1 MGRLAVVIVTLACVQ
16 CGAQPTGPSDGPPS
30 VVLPPDPPVPP
41 PSPPPPASTQIFVGA
56 GDIAMCDANSEATA
70 KLLDAIGGTVFALG
84 DEAYFSGTAD
94 EYRRCYDPTW
104 GRHKARTRPVPGNH
118 EYDSPG
124 AAPYFAYFGANA
136 GPAGL
141 GYYSFDVGSWHAIAL
156 NSNIDV
162 SAGSAQAAWLRGD
175 LAASRARCTIA
186 YWHHPLFTSGPD
198 GSTPGMQEAWRM
210 LYDAGADVV
219 LNGHEHLYERFAP
232 QDPEGG
238 LDFERGIREFVVGT
252 GGAMLYEFPQ
262 VKPNSEARGSV
273 WGVAMFTL
281 NDGGYQWQFIPV
293 DGASF
298 ADSGAGTCH

>member
-1 MGRLAVVIVTLACVQ
+1 MRRLAVVIVTLACVQ
-16 CGAQPTGPSDGPPS
+16 CGGQPTGPSDGPPP
-30 VVLPPDPPVPP
+30 VVLPPDPPVPS

-118 EYDSPG
+118 EYESPG
-124 AAPYFAYFGANA
+124 ASPYFAYFGANA

-198 GSTPGMQEAWRM
+198 GPTPQMREFWRL

-219 LNGHEHLYERFAP
+219 LNGHEHLYERFGP
-232 QDPEGG
+232 QDPGG
-238 LDFERGIREFVVGT
+238 AADPSRGLRQFVAGT
-252 GGAMLYEFPQ
+252 GGAVLYQPIA
-262 VKPNSEARGSV
+262 VRPNSERQLTAF
-273 WGVAMFTL
+273 GVLKLTL
-281 NDGGYQWQFIPV
+281 QAEGYQWDFIPV
-293 DGASF
+293 SGPG
-298 ADSGAGTCH
+298 DSGTGTCH